1 MRHTDSREIAVVG
14 VVLAAVLA
22 SCLIL
27 PTIGRLATLDQI
39 WAAAAILGI
48 PTVAVLTVTGYRY
61 YGPARSMAVA
71 VVVMSVAL
79 IASWVFSVYVVA
91 AAMSGS
97 TTTLAMGVLL
107 YGTPALIVAVL
118 GLLALK
124 LVPPRSPSRDRL
136 TTSTAGNPAA

>member
-1 MRHTDSREIAVVG
+1 MG

>member
-79 IASWVFSVYVVA
+79 TASWVFSVYVVA

>member
-1 MRHTDSREIAVVG
+1 MG

-27 PTIGRLATLDQI
+27 PTIGRLATLDQT
-39 WAAAAILGI
+39 WAAAAILGV
-48 PTVAVLTVTGYRY
+48 PTVALLTVTGYRH
-61 YGPARSMAVA
+61 YGPVRSLAVA
-71 VVVMSVAL
+71 VVVMGVAL
-79 IASWVFSVYVVA
+79 MASWVFSVYVVA

-118 GLLALK
+118 GRLALK
-124 LVPPRSPSRDRL
+124 LVPPRSPSGDRL
-136 TTSTAGNPAA
+136 TTPTAGNPAA

>member
-1 MRHTDSREIAVVG
+1 MG

-48 PTVAVLTVTGYRY
+48 PTVAVLTATGYRY

-79 IASWVFSVYVVA
+79 TASWVFSVYVVA

>member
-1 MRHTDSREIAVVG
+1 MG

-79 IASWVFSVYVVA
+79 TASWVFSVYVVA

>member
-1 MRHTDSREIAVVG
+1 MG
-14 VVLAAVLA
+14 VVVAAVLA

-27 PTIGRLATLDQI
+27 PTVGRLATLEHI

-79 IASWVFSVYVVA
+79 LASWVFSVYVVA

-124 LVPPRSPSRDRL
+124 LVPPRFPSRDRL